1 MRKTQTAL
9 IHSIW
14 LSLATALLIVGCA
27 NQKEPAMKLVADA
40 ESALAGIKE
49 DAAKYAPADLQS
61 VEASV
66 ASLKDNAA
74 KGDYKAVLA
83 GAPAVMSAIDSLKAA
98 VAAKKSEAEAA
109 MAAAATEW
117 SSLSADVPKMVEAI
131 QSRVDILG
139 KSKKLPKNVSQ
150 EAFDAAKSG
159 LDSMKSLWAEAS
171 SAFTSGDAVN
181 AVDKAKGVK
190 AKGEEVLKLLGMSQG

>member
-1 MRKTQTAL
+1 MRKSQTAL

-14 LSLATALLIVGCA
+14 LSLATALLLVGCA

-40 ESALAGIKE
+40 ESALAAVKD

-66 ASLKDNAA
+66 ATLKDQVA

-98 VAAKKSEAEAA
+98 AAAKKSEAEAA

-117 SSLSADVPKMVEAI
+117 SSLSADVPRMVEAI

-139 KSKKLPKNVSQ
+139 KAKKLPKNVSQ
-150 EAFDAAKSG
+150 EAFDSAKSG
-159 LDSMKSLWAEAS
+159 LDSMKSLWAEATG
-171 SAFTSGDAVN
+171 AFTSGDAVN

-190 AKGEEVLKLLGMSQG
+190 AKGEEVLKLLGMSS

>member
-1 MRKTQTAL
+1 MRKTPTAL

-14 LSLATALLIVGCA
+14 MSLAMALLLVGCA

-40 ESALAGIKE
+40 ESALAAVKD

-66 ASLKDNAA
+66 ASLKDQVA

-98 VAAKKSEAEAA
+98 VAARKSEAEAA
-109 MAAAATEW
+109 VAAAATEW
-117 SSLSADVPKMVEAI
+117 NSLSGDVPKMIEAI

-150 EAFDAAKSG
+150 EAFDSAKSG
-159 LDSMKSLWAEAS
+159 LESMKSLWTEAS
-171 SAFTSGDAVN
+171 GAFTSGDAVN
-181 AVDKAKGVK
+181 AVDKARGVK
-190 AKGEEVLKLLGMSQG
+190 AKGEEVLKLLGMSS

>member
-1 MRKTQTAL
+1 L

-14 LSLATALLIVGCA
+14 LSLATALLVVGCA

-40 ESALAGIKE
+40 ESALSAVKD
-49 DAAKYAPADLQS
+49 DAAKYVPSDLQS

-66 ASLKDNAA
+66 ASLKDNVA

-98 VAAKKSEAEAA
+98 VVAKKAEAEAA

-139 KSKKLPKNVSQ
+139 KAKKLPKNLSQ
-150 EAFDAAKSG
+150 EAFDSAKSG

-171 SAFTSGDAVN
+171 SAFSSGDAVN

-190 AKGEEVLKLLGMSQG
+190 AKGEEVLKLLGMSAG

>member
-1 MRKTQTAL
+1 MRKSQTAL

-14 LSLATALLIVGCA
+14 LSLATALLLVGCA

-40 ESALAGIKE
+40 ESALAAVKD

-66 ASLKDNAA
+66 ATLKDQVA

-98 VAAKKSEAEAA
+98 AAAKKSEAEAA

-117 SSLSADVPKMVEAI
+117 SSLSADVPRMVEAI

-139 KSKKLPKNVSQ
+139 KAKKLPKNVSQ
-150 EAFDAAKSG
+150 EAFDSAKSG
-159 LDSMKSLWAEAS
+159 LDSMKSLWAEATD
-171 SAFTSGDAVN
+171 AFTSGDAVN

-190 AKGEEVLKLLGMSQG
+190 AKGEEVLKLLGMSS

>member
-1 MRKTQTAL
+1 MRKTQTTL
-9 IHSIW
+9 THSIW
-14 LSLATALLIVGCA
+14 LSLATALLVVGCA

-40 ESALAGIKE
+40 ESALSAVKD
-49 DAAKYAPADLQS
+49 DAAKYVPSDLQS

-66 ASLKDNAA
+66 ASLKDNVA

-98 VAAKKSEAEAA
+98 VVAKKAEAEAA

-139 KSKKLPKNVSQ
+139 KAKKLPKNLSQ
-150 EAFDAAKSG
+150 EAFDSAKSG

-171 SAFTSGDAVN
+171 SAFSSGDAVN

-190 AKGEEVLKLLGMSQG
+190 AKGEEVLKLLGMSAG

>member
-1 MRKTQTAL
+1 MRKSRTAL

-14 LSLATALLIVGCA
+14 LSLATALLLVGCA

-40 ESALAGIKE
+40 ESALAAVKD

-66 ASLKDNAA
+66 ATLKDQVA

-98 VAAKKSEAEAA
+98 AAAKKSEAEAA

-117 SSLSADVPKMVEAI
+117 SSLSADVPRMVEAI

-139 KSKKLPKNVSQ
+139 KAKKLPKNVSQ
-150 EAFDAAKSG
+150 EAFDSAKSG
-159 LDSMKSLWAEAS
+159 LDSMKSLWAEATG
-171 SAFTSGDAVN
+171 AFTSGDAVN

-190 AKGEEVLKLLGMSQG
+190 AKGEEVLKLLGMSS